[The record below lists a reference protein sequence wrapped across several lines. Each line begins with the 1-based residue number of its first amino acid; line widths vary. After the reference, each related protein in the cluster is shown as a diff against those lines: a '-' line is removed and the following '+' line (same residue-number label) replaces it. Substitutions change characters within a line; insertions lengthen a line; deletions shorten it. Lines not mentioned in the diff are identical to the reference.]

1 MITIGTAWFC
11 VLWGMFCAFSSGCIV
26 GKNLFSGKPAYRR
39 MHRRISNQRKQLS
52 DLNKALQVWKRV
64 AEAYITEKSA
74 IRAASLYTKEHKG
87 ELKRR
92 RYAISLLKL
101 IYAQGGQGEWKPV
114 DWKQDQEAL
123 EQVIAREEAALADLL
138 RGWREKGDGK

>member
-1 MITIGTAWFC
+1 MSDQEQLTPQQEREYVEAAWEKVDYQWSGSTYRPTLMIRLPLIWWEGLGTGYFETEEAGWH
-11 VLWGMFCAFSSGCIV
+11 AAY
-26 GKNLFSGKPAYRR
+26 LF
-39 MHRRISNQRKQLS
+39 
-52 DLNKALQVWKRV
+52 
-64 AEAYITEKSA
+64 
-74 IRAASLYTKEHKG
+74 TKEHKG

-138 RGWREKGDGK
+138 RGWREKGDGNGRG

>member
-1 MITIGTAWFC
+1 M
-11 VLWGMFCAFSSGCIV
+11 SD
-26 GKNLFSGKPAYRR
+26 
-39 MHRRISNQRKQLS
+39 QEQLS
-52 DLNKALQVWKRV
+52 TEQERAYVEAAWEWIVVRKRDDRPEWEWLGSLIWKMTPTL
-64 AEAYITEKSA
+64 EDSYTSA
-74 IRAASLYTKEHKG
+74 WHAAFLFTKEHEG

-123 EQVIAREEAALADLL
+123 EQVIAREQAALADLL
-138 RGWREKGDGK
+138 RGRREKGDGK